1 MQEVLIRDEFG
12 VIAQEVLMGGT
23 SLIVIV
29 VIMAVKGETFS
40 IK

>member
-12 VIAQEVLMGGT
+12 IITQEVLMGGT
-23 SLIVIV
+23 SLIV
-29 VIMAVKGETFS
+29 MLLFKGETFS